1 MIKGEYCRSSV
12 FAAMA
17 LEKKVILNFSFFFC
31 ADEDEVYCVIKR
43 GEYLGSEKVVH
54 VPGIPV
60 GSTALT
66 KLDEEKIR
74 TGIQLKVDV
83 ILVPGVRNSVFFD
96 NVRKF
101 VGKSS
106 IKSLR
111 PAHGFCSSIS
121 SRQCLSLEITIVS
134 IQIFHRFYLN
144 LLKFLQSCSETIF
157 PL

>member
-1 MIKGEYCRSSV
+1 MV
-12 FAAMA
+12 
-17 LEKKVILNFSFFFC
+17 
-31 ADEDEVYCVIKR
+31 KR
-43 GEYLGSEKVVH
+43 GEFLGSKKVVH

-96 NVRKF
+96 SVRKF

-106 IKSLR
+106 MKSLR
-111 PAHGFCSSIS
+111 PANGLCFSIS
-121 SRQCLSLEITIVS
+121 SRPCLV
-134 IQIFHRFYLN
+134 
-144 LLKFLQSCSETIF
+144 LK
-157 PL
+157 